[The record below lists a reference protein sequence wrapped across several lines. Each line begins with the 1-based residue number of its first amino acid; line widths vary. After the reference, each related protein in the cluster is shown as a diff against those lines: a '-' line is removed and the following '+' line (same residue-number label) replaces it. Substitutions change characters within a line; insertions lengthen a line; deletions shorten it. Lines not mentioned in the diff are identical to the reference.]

1 LVPDVLESNQGLY
14 RLRW

>member
-1 LVPDVLESNQGLY
+1 LVPYVLESNQGLY